1 MYTQQLPINVPLQR
15 VGYHQVHIVI
25 SALETQLIHHSN
37 FILNSSIF
45 IKHTFRMGTE
55 HSHSQMENTHL
66 DTHLDRE
73 KMYTLESS
81 IPDLIAHLVK

>member
-15 VGYHQVHIVI
+15 AGYHQVHIVI

-37 FILNSSIF
+37 FILDSSIF

-66 DTHLDRE
+66 DRE
-73 KMYTLESS
+73 KRYTLESS
-81 IPDLIAHLVK
+81 IPDIIAHLVK